1 MLPKLNFGPLRTDP
15 DKHQFGPVRT
25 FMASILVI
33 LSKIFKFRFS
43 MHEFAPLIITNI
55 IFVEIFNCTKKKFSN
70 KNRPNFLNR
79 LLQAVAILEVE

>member
-1 MLPKLNFGPLRTDP
+1 
-15 DKHQFGPVRT
+15 
-25 FMASILVI
+25 
-33 LSKIFKFRFS
+33 

-55 IFVEIFNCTKKKFSN
+55 IFVEIFNCTKKFSN